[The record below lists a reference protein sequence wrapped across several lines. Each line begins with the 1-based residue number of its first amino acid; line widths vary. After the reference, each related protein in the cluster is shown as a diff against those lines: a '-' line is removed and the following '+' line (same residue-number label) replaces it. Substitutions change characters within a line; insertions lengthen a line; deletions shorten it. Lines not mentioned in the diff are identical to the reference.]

1 MFFFL
6 IVLEAMVRSMCAYRG
21 MEEGGGQEITRSRQ
35 TQMQLHSTCLKVK
48 GRAKLQ
54 TDSEA
59 KEKKE
64 WRGRSEE
71 GRLTTTR
78 RISSTSMR
86 KMGKLNLPSLH

>member
-1 MFFFL
+1 
-6 IVLEAMVRSMCAYRG
+6 VRDGTLYVRLQG
-21 MEEGGGQEITRSRQ
+21 NGGGRRSGDHAVEANANAIAFHVG
-35 TQMQLHSTCLKVK
+35 LIVK

-54 TDSEA
+54 TYSEA

-71 GRLTTTR
+71 GRLTTNR

-86 KMGKLNLPSLH
+86 KIGKLNLPSVH